1 MGLLN
6 SVCEKILQFIIDNV
20 DCYSNI
26 DPETIYNEFSGIYN
40 QRVII
45 NALNE
50 LAANECINL
59 KIDYIGLICN
69 VRLLSGGEFY
79 FLNKEQ
85 NKQPP
90 NFNIINSTGINIGN
104 NNSVSVKNGIDFA
117 EAYNLIEKM
126 DASNKE
132 VLIEITSTLQ
142 DCLEN
147 SKPLP
152 KGKFEKFSE
161 FLLKLTP
168 FTQLIGQL
176 ITAYLANKR

>member
-1 MGLLN
+1 MVLLN
-6 SVCEKILQFIIDNV
+6 STCEKILKFIIDNV
-20 DCYSNI
+20 DDYSNI
-26 DPETIYNEFSGIYN
+26 NPEIIYNEFSEIYN
-40 QRVII
+40 IRVII

-50 LAANECINL
+50 LAANEYIDI
-59 KIDYIGLICN
+59 KIDYMGLIFN
-69 VRLLSGGEFY
+69 VRLLNSGEFY

-85 NKQPP
+85 NTQSP

-104 NNSVSVKNGIDFA
+104 NNSVSIKNGLDFT
-117 EAYNLIEKM
+117 EAYNLIENM
-126 DASNKE
+126 DTSNKE

-142 DCLEN
+142 ECLEN

-161 FLLKLTP
+161 LLQKLTP

-176 ITAYLANKR
+176 ITAYLTGKW